1 VLLSEGCEPVAVR
14 VQEKPVP
21 FEVAHV
27 DQSRYAVFSVPIQE
41 GGEVVVTCRR
51 AAAK

>member
-1 VLLSEGCEPVAVR
+1 MFGVLSTDAKV

-21 FEVAHV
+21 FAVARV

-41 GGEVVVTCRR
+41 GGEVIVTCRR